1 MRTRA
6 TPGPPITD
14 LATTVN
20 LIENTNDALL
30 GKISPEL
37 RDGERELIR
46 VASDLSP
53 DGHYGTQWVVV
64 TNERV
69 LVHTNGNTPSDAPVE
84 VTPQG
89 QMHIT
94 DWQPS
99 PPLEIPIENVQR
111 ARTEP
116 YVGGASLEIERK
128 DEPTVSIPYSKTLA
142 EKFSEVTRGIE
153 QLRKGEDL
161 YLKETLDR
169 THCSTCGKQL
179 PERNGICPNCISRFA
194 TLGRI
199 ANYMVPYK
207 RHAIFLAIASV
218 ATTVAELIPPKVTQ
232 WMVDEVFV
240 PVAEQPALLDD
251 RASLL
256 GVFVMA
262 LVGLRLLTWGAEWL
276 HGWTVTWLSARVT
289 ADIRSQLYRR
299 LELLS
304 LQFYD
309 KRQVGQVMSRVTSDT
324 GRLQDFLVDG
334 LPYLIINSLMIF
346 GILIA
351 LFSMSWKLTLYI
363 LVPVP
368 VIILW
373 GAIYWKKMRLYF
385 TKWFQSWSNLMAR
398 VNEALTGIRVVK
410 AFAQEPRE
418 ISVFENRNKDF
429 TRIGIRAE
437 VLRGIFFATMSLL
450 TGVGVMIVWYFG
462 GREVLDGELTLG
474 KLLAFYSYMWLLY
487 GPLEWFGMVNSWMTR
502 AFAGAERIF
511 EIIDTP
517 PEAYEDPD
525 AQPMPQIDGRVTFKN
540 VTFGYDKSKPVLH
553 EIDLDIKPG
562 EMIGLVGKSGVG
574 KTTTA
579 NLICRFYEVDRGR
592 IEIDGVDI
600 NDIKLEDL
608 RSQIGI
614 VLQEP
619 FLFSGTIQDNI
630 GYGRPGASFEEIIEA
645 SIAANA
651 HEFIVGKPDGY
662 DTVIGERGATLSGG
676 ERQRVSLARA
686 ILHNPK
692 ILILDE
698 ATSSVDVKT
707 EKRIQDAIG
716 NLVVGRT
723 TVAIAHRL
731 STLRNAHRLVVMDAG
746 RIVEMGT
753 HEELMDKNGT
763 FANLVKLQQEV
774 AEIMV
779 VRE

>member
-1 MRTRA
+1 M
-6 TPGPPITD
+6 
-14 LATTVN
+14 N
-20 LIENTNDALL
+20 LIENTNENLL
-30 GKISPEL
+30 
-37 RDGERELIR
+37 ERIHPGMTPDEEELIR
-46 VASDLSP
+46 VSSDLGP
-53 DGHYGTQWVVV
+53 DGLYGTQWVVV
-64 TNERV
+64 TSERI
-69 LVHTNGNTPSDAPVE
+69 LVHSDGKVPDATQPV
-84 VTPQG
+84 VTDQG
-89 QMHIT
+89 QRHLP
-94 DWQPS
+94 DWVPS
-99 PPLEIPIENVQR
+99 ETIEIPLTEILR

-116 YVGGASLEIERK
+116 YVGGASLQIERK
-128 DEPTVSIPYSKTLA
+128 EQPIVSVPYSKTLS

-161 YLKETLDR
+161 YLKETLDK
-169 THCSTCGKQL
+169 THCASCGKQL

-199 ANYMVPYK
+199 ADYLFPYK
-207 RHAIFLAIASV
+207 RHAILLAIASV
-218 ATTVAELIPPKVTQ
+218 ATTVAELIPPLIIER
-232 WMVDEVFV
+232 MVDEVFV
-240 PVAEQPALLDD
+240 PVAEEAALFND
-251 RASLL
+251 RVSLL
-256 GVFVMA
+256 GFFVLA
-262 LVGLRLLTWGAEWL
+262 LIGLRLLSWGAEWL

-289 ADIRSQLYRR
+289 ADIRGQLYKR

-334 LPYLIINSLMIF
+334 LPYLIINGLMIF

-351 LFSMSWKLTLYI
+351 LFSMSWKLTLYV

-368 VIILW
+368 AIILW
-373 GAIYWKKMRLYF
+373 GVYYWKKMRLFF

-418 ISVFENRNKDF
+418 IAVFKNRNKEF
-429 TRIGIRAE
+429 TRIGVRAE
-437 VLRGIFFATMSLL
+437 INRGIFFATMSLL

-462 GREVLDGELTLG
+462 GREVVDGDLTLG
-474 KLLAFYSYMWLLY
+474 KLLAFYSYLWLLY

-525 AQPMPQIDGRVTFKN
+525 AQPMPNIEGRITFKN

-553 EIDLDIKPG
+553 EIDLDIEPG

-592 IEIDGVDI
+592 IEVDGVDI

-619 FLFSGTIQDNI
+619 FLFSGTIQENI
-630 GYGRPGASFEEIIEA
+630 GYGRPGASFSEIVEA
-645 SIAANA
+645 STAANA

-707 EKRIQDAIG
+707 EKKIQEAIC

-731 STLRNAHRLVVMDAG
+731 STLRNANRLVVMDAG
-746 RIVEMGT
+746 RIVEVGT
-753 HEELMDKNGT
+753 HEELMDNNGS
-763 FANLVKLQQEV
+763 FAGLVKLQQEV
-774 AEIMV
+774 AEIIA

>member
-1 MRTRA
+1 M
-6 TPGPPITD
+6 
-14 LATTVN
+14 N
-20 LIENTNDALL
+20 LIENTNETLL
-30 GKISPEL
+30 SRL
-37 RDGERELIR
+37 RPDLESDEEELIR
-46 VASDLSP
+46 VSSDLDP
-53 DGHYGTQWVVV
+53 NGHYGTQWVVV
-64 TNERV
+64 TSKRV
-69 LVHTNGNTPSDAPVE
+69 LVHTNGN
-84 VTPQG
+84 VTHTETTVTSQG
-89 QMHIT
+89 QLQDPEWLPT
-94 DWQPS
+94 VTQ
-99 PPLEIPIENVQR
+99 EILLSEILK

-128 DEPTVSIPYSKTLA
+128 DKPTISVPYSKTLS

-153 QLRKGEDL
+153 QLRKGDSL
-161 YLKETLDR
+161 YLKETLDK
-169 THCSTCGKQL
+169 THCHSCGKQL
-179 PERNGICPNCISRFA
+179 PEKNGICPACISRFA

-199 ANYMVPYK
+199 ADYLKPYK
-207 RHAIFLAIASV
+207 KQCALLAFASV
-218 ATTVAELIPPKVTQ
+218 ATTVAELVPPLITKRL
-232 WMVDEVFV
+232 VDEVFV
-240 PVAEQPALLDD
+240 PVAEEVGLLDD
-251 RASLL
+251 RLSLL
-256 GVFVMA
+256 GWFVIA
-262 LVGLRLLTWGAEWL
+262 LIGLRLLTWGAEWL

-324 GRLQDFLVDG
+324 GRLQDFLIDG
-334 LPYLIINSLMIF
+334 LPYLIINGLMIF

-351 LFSMSWKLTLYI
+351 LFSMSWQLTLYVLI
-363 LVPVP
+363 PVP
-368 VIILW
+368 VIIIW
-373 GAIYWKKMRLYF
+373 GAYYWKKMRLYF
-385 TKWFQSWSNLMAR
+385 VKWFQTWSNLMAR

-418 ISVFENRNKDF
+418 IAVFASRNEEF
-429 TRIGIRAE
+429 TRIGIQAE
-437 VLRGIFFATMSLL
+437 VNRGIFFATMSLL

-462 GREVLDGELTLG
+462 GREVLGGDLTLG

-517 PEAYEDPD
+517 PEAYDDPN
-525 AQPMPQIDGRVTFKN
+525 ALAMPDIKGRITFKN

-574 KTTTA
+574 KTTMA

-592 IEIDGVDI
+592 LEIDGVDI
-600 NDIKLEDL
+600 NDIRLEDL

-619 FLFSGTIQDNI
+619 FLFSGTIRDNI
-630 GYGRPGASFEEIIEA
+630 SYGRPGASFEEIVEA
-645 SIAANA
+645 ATAANA
-651 HEFIVGKPDGY
+651 HEFIVSKPDGY
-662 DTVIGERGATLSGG
+662 DAVIGERGMTLSGG

-686 ILHNPK
+686 ILHDPK

-707 EKRIQDAIG
+707 EKKIQEAIA

-723 TVAIAHRL
+723 TIAIAHRL
-731 STLRNAHRLVVMDAG
+731 STLRNANRLVVMDSG
-746 RIVEMGT
+746 RIVEVGT
-753 HEELMDKNGT
+753 HEELTDNNGV

-774 AEIMV
+774 AEIIA

>member
-1 MRTRA
+1 M
-6 TPGPPITD
+6 
-14 LATTVN
+14 N
-20 LIENTNDALL
+20 LIEHTNETLL
-30 GKISPEL
+30 EQL
-37 RDGERELIR
+37 RDLGPGEEELIR
-46 VASDLSP
+46 VSSDLNP
-53 DGHYGTQWVVV
+53 DGRSGTQWVVV
-64 TNERV
+64 TTDRV
-69 LVHTNGNTPSDAPVE
+69 LVHSDGATRALPAV
-84 VTPQG
+84 VTEQG
-89 QMHIT
+89 QQHKVG
-94 DWQPS
+94 WVPS
-99 PPLEIPIENVQR
+99 ETVEIPIEEIAR
-111 ARTEP
+111 AWTEP

-128 DEPTVSIPYSKTLA
+128 AFAAVSVPYSKTLA

-153 QLRKGEDL
+153 QLRKGESL

-179 PERNGICPNCISRFA
+179 PERNGICINCISRFA

-199 ANYMVPYK
+199 ASYLVPYR
-207 RHAIFLAIASV
+207 RHAGLLVFASV
-218 ATTVAELIPPKVTQ
+218 ATTAAELVPPYITKR
-232 WMVDEVFV
+232 MVDEVLV
-240 PVAEQPALLDD
+240 PVAEQPAIFED
-251 RASLL
+251 RWSLL
-256 GVFVMA
+256 GWRVVV
-262 LVGLRLLTWGAEWL
+262 LIGLRLLTWGAEWI

-289 ADIRSQLYRR
+289 ADIRSQLYKR
-299 LELLS
+299 LEFLS

-324 GRLQDFLVDG
+324 SRLQDFLVDG
-334 LPYLIINSLMIF
+334 LPYLVINSLMIF

-351 LFSMSWKLTLYI
+351 LFTMSWQLTLYV

-368 VIILW
+368 AIILW
-373 GAIYWKKMRLYF
+373 GAYYWKKMRLYF

-398 VNEALTGIRVVK
+398 VNEVLTGIRVVK

-418 ISVFENRNKDF
+418 IKVFESRNKDF
-429 TRIGIRAE
+429 TRIGIQAE
-437 VLRGIFFATMSLL
+437 VNRGVFFATMSLL
-450 TGVGVMIVWYFG
+450 TGIGVMIVWYFG
-462 GREVLDGELTLG
+462 GQEVLSGELTLG
-474 KLLAFYSYMWLLY
+474 KLLAFYSYMYLLY

-517 PEAYEDPD
+517 PEAYEDSD
-525 AQPMPQIDGRVTFKN
+525 AQPMPDIQGRVTFKN

-553 EIDLDIKPG
+553 EIDVDIQPV

-574 KTTTA
+574 KTTMA
-579 NLICRFYEVDRGR
+579 NLICRFYELDRGR
-592 IEIDGVDI
+592 IEIDGI
-600 NDIKLEDL
+600 DIKKIRLKDL

-619 FLFSGTIQDNI
+619 FLFSGTIQENI
-630 GYGRPGASFEEIIEA
+630 GYGRPGASFDEIVKA
-645 SIAANA
+645 AVSANA

-716 NLVVGRT
+716 NLVAGRT

-731 STLRNAHRLVVMDAG
+731 STLRNANRLVVMDSG
-746 RIVEMGT
+746 RIIEVGT
-753 HEELMDKNGT
+753 HKELMDKNGT

-774 AEIMV
+774 AEIIA

>member
-1 MRTRA
+1 M
-6 TPGPPITD
+6 
-14 LATTVN
+14 N
-20 LIENTNDALL
+20 LIEHTSDGLL
-30 GKISPEL
+30 ARL
-37 RDGERELIR
+37 RPDLSSGERELIR
-46 VASDLSP
+46 VSSDLNP
-53 DGHYGTQWVVV
+53 DGSYGTQWVVV
-64 TNERV
+64 TSDRVFIHSDGTTPADAMSVVNEQGQLQV
-69 LVHTNGNTPSDAPVE
+69 VDWVPGNTV
-84 VTPQG
+84 
-89 QMHIT
+89 
-94 DWQPS
+94 
-99 PPLEIPIENVQR
+99 EIPLDDVLR

-116 YVGGASLEIERK
+116 YVGGATLEIERK
-128 DEPTVSIPYSKTLA
+128 DKPTVSVQYSKTLS

-153 QLRKGEDL
+153 QLRKNEDL
-161 YLKETLDR
+161 YLKETLDK
-169 THCSTCGKQL
+169 THCHSCGSQL
-179 PERNGICPNCISRFA
+179 PEKNGICPSCISRFA
-194 TLGRI
+194 TLSRI
-199 ANYMVPYK
+199 ADYLKPYK
-207 RHAIFLAIASV
+207 KPASLLAVASV
-218 ATTVAELIPPKVTQ
+218 ATTVAELIPPKITQ
-232 WMVDEVFV
+232 HMVDEVFV
-240 PVAEQPALLDD
+240 PVSEDAGLFDD
-251 RASLL
+251 RMSLL
-256 GVFVMA
+256 GWFVVA
-262 LVGLRLLTWGAEWL
+262 LIGLRLLTWGAEWL

-289 ADIRSQLYRR
+289 ADIRSQLYKR

-324 GRLQDFLVDG
+324 SRLQDFLVDG
-334 LPYLIINSLMIF
+334 LPYFIINSLMII
-346 GILIA
+346 GILVA
-351 LFSMSWKLTLYI
+351 LFSMSWKLTLYVLI
-363 LVPVP
+363 PIP
-368 VIILW
+368 AIIVW
-373 GAIYWKKMRLYF
+373 GAYYWKKMRLYY

-410 AFAQEPRE
+410 AFSQEPRE
-418 ISVFENRNKDF
+418 ISVFESRNQEF

-437 VLRGIFFATMSLL
+437 INRGIFFATMSLL

-487 GPLEWFGMVNSWMTR
+487 GPLEWFGRVNSWMTR

-525 AQPMPQIDGRVTFKN
+525 AQAMPDIDGGVTFKN

-579 NLICRFYEVDRGR
+579 NLICRFYDVDRGR
-592 IEIDGVDI
+592 IEVDGVNI

-614 VLQEP
+614 VLQDP
-619 FLFSGTIQDNI
+619 FLFSGTIQENI
-630 GYGRPGASFEEIIEA
+630 GYGRPRATFEEIVEA
-645 SIAANA
+645 AIAANA
-651 HEFIVGKPDGY
+651 HEFIAGMPDGY

-686 ILHNPK
+686 ILHSPK

-707 EKRIQDAIG
+707 EKKIQEAIS

-723 TVAIAHRL
+723 TIAIAHRL
-731 STLRNAHRLVVMDAG
+731 STLRNANRLVVMDAG
-746 RIVEMGT
+746 RIVEVGT
-753 HEELMDKNGT
+753 HEELMEKNGV

-774 AEIMV
+774 SKIIAVSE
-779 VRE
+779 